1 MKKKTIKTPLMMS
14 EALGPTCW
22 SSILVLENKFSH
34 GTQSHHGLV
43 PKLRHHG
50 GKNSRPTGSKTR
62 NVLLAQETAILHSP
76 ITKYRSPIVV
86 FQRNGVERCFC
97 FLKVLMSK
105 GHVLLLAG
113 RWWKLAS
120 NQIHDKRRTKA
131 QSAKLSK
138 RVFMVFCLNFRAFR
152 DFCATKT

>member
-1 MKKKTIKTPLMMS
+1 MS
-14 EALGPTCW
+14 EACGP
-22 SSILVLENKFSH
+22 SSCSSGFVPKSELLHKPQV
-34 GTQSHHGLV
+34 QYGLV
-43 PKLRHHG
+43 SKLRHHG

-152 DFCATKT
+152 DFCVTKT